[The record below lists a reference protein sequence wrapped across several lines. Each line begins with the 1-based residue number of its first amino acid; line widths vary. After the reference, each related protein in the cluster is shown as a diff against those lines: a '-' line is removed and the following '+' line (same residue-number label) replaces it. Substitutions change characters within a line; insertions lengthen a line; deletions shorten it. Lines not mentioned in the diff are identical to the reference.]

1 MNTTNEILQ
10 ALGISYWQYDHYRE
24 QCFYRWCI
32 EHSYKSFIDIRQLY
46 QHDGVRNWYLDT
58 WVFYVEKPFIRENK
72 DFFVLNEKQHLVEIL
87 TLYTYKLER
96 FYPQTLLKI
105 IKKENH
111 AVLNNRRSKREDNFL
126 K

>member
-32 EHSYKSFIDIRQLY
+32 EQSYKSFIDIRQLY

-87 TLYTYKLER
+87 TLYTYKLEG

-111 AVLNNRRSKREDNFL
+111 AIFNHRRSKREDNSL